1 MKVIALRGKPN
12 CGKTWTLRKVH
23 ELMLKKDFK
32 QVPEMYK
39 DLGNDDFLD
48 ILEFNGRRFGIVS
61 QGDYA
66 KDHQSAFSV
75 KSHLIWLCERGCE
88 IAVCACTTGETKGRI
103 QAAIN
108 TYPGHV
114 YIDKQVANSPNDYE
128 EVNTQD
134 VQIIQ
139 SKLLTMLG

>member
-12 CGKTWTLRKVH
+12 CGKTRTLRKVH
-23 ELMLKKDFK
+23 ELMLQKGFK

-48 ILEFNGRRFGIVS
+48 ILEFNGRRIGIVS
-61 QGDYA
+61 QGDYV
-66 KDHQSAFSV
+66 KDHQLAFSV
-75 KSHLIWLCERGCE
+75 KSLLRWLCEQGCE

-108 TYPGHV
+108 AYPGHV
-114 YIDKQVANSPNDYE
+114 YIDKQVASSPNNYA

-134 VQIIQ
+134 AQIILSQ
-139 SKLLTMLG
+139 LLTMLG